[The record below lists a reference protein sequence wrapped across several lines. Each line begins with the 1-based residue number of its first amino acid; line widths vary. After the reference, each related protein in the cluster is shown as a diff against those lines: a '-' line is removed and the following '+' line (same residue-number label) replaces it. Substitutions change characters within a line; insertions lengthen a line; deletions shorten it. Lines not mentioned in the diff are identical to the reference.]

1 MRKELSGWQVM
12 SSVFK
17 PNIKPNAEE
26 IEKINSF
33 FFVRYMGANKH
44 SVPIA
49 ANINK
54 NYNLPVS
61 IQYRFAKD
69 YSDLVNLP
77 LKVKFIQFKNQ
88 KKDPLMEEVLS
99 LLETSYKISRSQAE
113 DYFQILLKTPEGQ
126 KKLDEMMEKHQA
138 KVGLV

>member
-17 PNIKPNAEE
+17 PNIKPSPEE

-33 FFVRYMGANKH
+33 FFCRYLGSNKH

-54 NYNLPVS
+54 NYNLPIA

-88 KKDPLMEEVLS
+88 KKDALVEEVLT

-113 DYFQILLKTPEGQ
+113 DYFQMLLKTAEGQ
-126 KKLDEMMEKHQA
+126 KQLDEMMEKAHA